1 MTGDMSNF
9 VQMSTFLGL
18 FTKRK
23 YKFQII
29 NINSTENADPIL
41 EMQRLGKFYDDKNL
55 QLAKVS

>member
-1 MTGDMSNF
+1 MSNF

>member
-9 VQMSTFLGL
+9 VQMLTFLGL
-18 FTKRK
+18 LTKRK